1 MDYEL
6 IFWIVAGIASVVAF
20 VLLMVIPSKNLYVD
34 WMRNWGDKR

>member
-34 WMRNWGDKR
+34 WMAKEELK